1 MSTPDSNKQSPLHSD
16 IRPLAIVDIITIALG
31 GFMLFSG
38 LSGNSLSLLFG
49 IVAIGYVLFFTHAR
63 YLLFN
68 DTLVIKYRMVRT
80 RLVPVS
86 EINIVETV
94 NVALVGTSVFLVLNS
109 GSRIFIKPR
118 DPVAFAE
125 QIKRITNK

>member
-1 MSTPDSNKQSPLHSD
+1 
-16 IRPLAIVDIITIALG
+16 
-31 GFMLFSG
+31 MLFSG

-118 DPVAFAE
+118 DPAAFAE